1 MVRVLSSR
9 QGHARSDVERAVMLS
24 RAEERQASEQESVE
38 SCKVLQGPAWVL
50 QKCNTYRCSS
60 EALFHVEKDKFQGL
74 VGIVWAILK

>member
-38 SCKVLQGPAWVL
+38 SCKVLHGCYRNVTHTVVL
-50 QKCNTYRCSS
+50 HKHCFTLKKTNFKASS
-60 EALFHVEKDKFQGL
+60 ESCGQY
-74 VGIVWAILK
+74 